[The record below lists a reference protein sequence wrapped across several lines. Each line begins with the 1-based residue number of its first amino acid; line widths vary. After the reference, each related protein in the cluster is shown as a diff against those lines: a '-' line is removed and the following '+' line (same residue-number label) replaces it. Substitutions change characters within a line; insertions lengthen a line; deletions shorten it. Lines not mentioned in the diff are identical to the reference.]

1 MTLFKLTLA
10 SGKRKNAEQVKQE
23 VVKDFINN
31 GWTQADE
38 SESGSPK
45 NEMHFV
51 NTKEGLELALT
62 ESDIEV
68 LMLVGST
75 FIPAKNIKEE

>member
-10 SGKRKNAEQVKQE
+10 SGKRKTIDQVKQE
-23 VVKDFINN
+23 VVKDFINY
-31 GWTQADE
+31 GWTQVDE
-38 SESGSPK
+38 SEA
-45 NEMHFV
+45 NEMRFV
-51 NTKEGLELALT
+51 NTKEGLELTLT

-75 FIPAKNIKEE
+75 FIPAKNIKGE

>member
-10 SGKRKNAEQVKQE
+10 GGKRKNAEQVKQE
-23 VVKDFINN
+23 AVKDFINN
-31 GWTQADE
+31 GWTQVDE
-38 SESGSPK
+38 SE
-45 NEMHFV
+45 NDMHFV
-51 NTKEGLELALT
+51 NTKEGLELTLT

-68 LMLVGST
+68 LMLAGST

>member
-1 MTLFKLTLA
+1 MTLFKLTLD
-10 SGKRKNAEQVKQE
+10 SGKRKSIDQVKQE
-23 VVKDFINN
+23 AVKDFINN
-31 GWTQADE
+31 GWTQTDNPE
-38 SESGSPK
+38 T
-45 NEMHFV
+45 NEMRFV
-51 NTKEGLELALT
+51 NTKEGLELTLT

>member
-23 VVKDFINN
+23 VVKDFINY
-31 GWTQADE
+31 GWMQSDE
-38 SESGSPK
+38 SET
-45 NEMHFV
+45 NEMRFV
-51 NTKEGLELALT
+51 NTKEGLELTLT